1 MKAISDGASTTV
13 SDRVFPV
20 VSDLQ
25 TNDYWDMLVL
35 QRCYRNVKLRL
46 CLVLFTVAGVGI
58 LVCLLF
64 GRLLRYMRSA
74 STMVLLYSS
83 VFQFSL

>member
-1 MKAISDGASTTV
+1 MKAIGDGASTTV

-35 QRCYRNVKLRL
+35 QRCCRNVKLRL